1 MQSVGGAME
10 NFLLLIVCFLLG
22 IALRVSGIIDEKG
35 PVAINAVIIHMS
47 LPALAILYAHQL
59 PIGPELIL
67 PAAMAWIVFGV
78 GYVFFFMVL
87 GKVSGMDEKTK
98 VCLALTGGL
107 GNTSFVGLP
116 MIEAFFGAEY
126 MGVGMLCDTAGT
138 FMMLAI
144 PGIILA
150 ARVSG
155 EEVKG
160 VALAKKVLLFPPLIA
175 IVLGF
180 ALQPFAYPDWLV
192 SILKRM
198 GGTLSPLALLSVG
211 LTLRFGAVKRNL
223 KELALGLTYKM
234 VLAPALIFVLYIFG
248 LGATDTIAKVT
259 VFESAMG
266 PMITGGIIAMTYG
279 ARPSLAATM
288 LGVGIP
294 LSFLTL
300 PIWYKLL
307 MAV

>member
-1 MQSVGGAME
+1 ME

-22 IALRVSGIIDEKG
+22 IAMRVCGIIDEKG
-35 PVAINAVIIHMS
+35 PAAINAVIIHMS
-47 LPALAILYAHQL
+47 LPALALLYAHEL

-67 PAAMAWIVFGV
+67 PAAMAWIVFGL
-78 GYVFFFMVL
+78 GYLLFYVAF
-87 GKVSGMDEKTK
+87 GKWSDMDEKTR

-116 MIEAFFGAEY
+116 MIEAFYGQQY

-138 FMMLAI
+138 FMALAI

-150 ARVSG
+150 AKVSG

-160 VALAKKVLLFPPLIA
+160 AQLARKVLLFPPLVA

-180 ALQPFAYPDWLV
+180 ALQVVEYPDWLI

-211 LTLRFGAVKRNL
+211 LTLRFGAIRKNM
-223 KELALGLTYKM
+223 KELAIGLAYKM
-234 VLAPALIFVLYIFG
+234 VLAPMIIFGLYIFV
-248 LGATDTIAKVT
+248 LGATDTVTKVT

-300 PIWYKLL
+300 PLWYKLL
-307 MAV
+307 ELI

>member
-1 MQSVGGAME
+1 ME
-10 NFLLLIVCFLLG
+10 NFLLLIICFLLG

-47 LPALAILYAHQL
+47 LPALALLYAHEL
-59 PIGPELIL
+59 PLGPELIL
-67 PAAMAWIVFGV
+67 PAAMAWIVFGM
-78 GYVFFFMVL
+78 GYVLFYVIL
-87 GKVSGMDEKTK
+87 GRLTDMDEKTR

-116 MIEAFFGAEY
+116 MIEAFFGSDY

-138 FMMLAI
+138 FMALAI

-160 VALAKKVLLFPPLIA
+160 SALAKKVLLFPPLIA

-180 ALQPFAYPDWLV
+180 ALQPIAYPEWFT
-192 SILKRM
+192 SILARM
-198 GGTLSPLALLSVG
+198 GATLSPLALLSVG
-211 LTLRFGAVKRNL
+211 LTLRFSAIRGNL
-223 KELALGLTYKM
+223 RELVIGLGYKLI
-234 VLAPALIFVLYIFG
+234 VAPAIILVLFIFVL
-248 LGATDTIAKVT
+248 GADDMITRVT
-259 VFESAMG
+259 VFEAAMG

-294 LSFLTL
+294 LSFLTI
-300 PIWYKLL
+300 PIWYRLI